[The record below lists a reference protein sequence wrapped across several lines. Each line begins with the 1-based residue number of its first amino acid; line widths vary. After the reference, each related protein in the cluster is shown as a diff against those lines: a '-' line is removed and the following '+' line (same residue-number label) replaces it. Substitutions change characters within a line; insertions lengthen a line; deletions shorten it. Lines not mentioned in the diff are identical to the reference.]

1 MEHDGM
7 PCTSEIMIRHREKL
21 LLYGGYL
28 RTNLNGG
35 SFPKSILKHQQ
46 VELEFLQ
53 APAFAIGLICRGES
67 YAMNSTVLEKRGGI
81 ILFLGLWNGPILSWS
96 ERKSCDPP
104 MLGGLVVAM
113 TWKKRIDGVFF
124 TTKIGW
130 IDSRA
135 CSTLQYNLRR
145 RRRCKLFV
153 DANIRRY

>member
-1 MEHDGM
+1 MVGYVSCKHAEVSNLMEHDGM

-81 ILFLGLWNGPILSWS
+81 ILFLGLKWS
-96 ERKSCDPP
+96 NTV
-104 MLGGLVVAM
+104 LV
-113 TWKKRIDGVFF
+113 
-124 TTKIGW
+124 
-130 IDSRA
+130 
-135 CSTLQYNLRR
+135 
-145 RRRCKLFV
+145 
-153 DANIRRY
+153 